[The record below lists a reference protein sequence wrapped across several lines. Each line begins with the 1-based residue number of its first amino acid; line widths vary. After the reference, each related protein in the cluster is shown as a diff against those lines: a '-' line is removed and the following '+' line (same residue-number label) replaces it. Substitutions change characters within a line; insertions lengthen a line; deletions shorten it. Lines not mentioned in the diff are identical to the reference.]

1 MMMVVRNWVFR
12 PEITVPAEPA
22 PKPASVPFPEGRYT
36 RDLLMTPVTL
46 FRFSALTFNGHKI
59 HYNRE
64 WCREVE
70 GHRDLVVHGP
80 LNLIHMV
87 DFWRDMMG
95 NGDEEFMPKRV
106 VYRAT
111 SPLYA
116 GEPYRIVMDEES
128 EGVSEV
134 RIVDGYGNVSMVG
147 RIERFQET

>member
-1 MMMVVRNWVFR
+1 V
-12 PEITVPAEPA
+12 
-22 PKPASVPFPEGRYT
+22 
-36 RDLLMTPVTL
+36 TPVTL
-46 FRFSALTFNGHKI
+46 FRFSALTFNAHKI

-80 LNLIHMV
+80 LNLVHMV
-87 DFWRDMMG
+87 DFWRDVHFS
-95 NGDEEFMPKRV
+95 GDGEAMPRRV

-111 SPLYA
+111 SPLYV
-116 GEPYRIVMDEES
+116 GEGYRIVMEEER

-147 RIERFQET
+147 RIERF